1 MVYPSVHSCVMFEA
15 LGAGFMQYFTSS
27 CRAKSWGGGGG
38 GAMSTPTIH
47 DTN

>member
-27 CRAKSWGGGGG
+27 YRAKSWGG